1 MSKQSELGEKQL
13 QTLLIENIEYWAE
26 GEDAGEIEHK
36 IIFSYGA
43 AVSAILDWHNK
54 QVGVVLD
61 RLEKCLVHVDEHICR
76 FNDGEQVCDCY
87 LEADKITRGAIEAER
102 NKLKERDDE

>member
-1 MSKQSELGEKQL
+1 MTDNTQELDEILHINGVRDYGVKVL
-13 QTLLIENIEYWAE
+13 KLIDVNEAK
-26 GEDAGEIEHK
+26 H
-36 IIFSYGA
+36 
-43 AVSAILDWHNK
+43 AIQDWHNK

-102 NKLKERDDE
+102 NKLKEAEL

>member
-13 QTLLIENIEYWAE
+13 QTLLIKNIEYWAE

-43 AVSAILDWHNK
+43 AVSAILNWHNK
-54 QVGVVLD
+54 QTEELLD
-61 RLEKCLVHVDEHICR
+61 RLESKSSEWSVAAAELLDH
-76 FNDGEQVCDCY
+76 
-87 LEADKITRGAIEAER
+87 LEDRNLEYIPLSAIEAER